1 MIDHTRKFFIYTRKS
16 TDDKDRQV
24 RSISDQLA
32 ELKELAVKEQI
43 EVVDIFVEK
52 QTAKAPGRP
61 VFNEMLLRIEANE
74 ASGILAWHPDRLAR
88 NSVDGGKIIYL
99 LDTGKIAELKFPT
112 FWCDTTPQG
121 KFMLSIAF
129 SQSKYYVDNLSENI
143 KRGHRNKVKEGIW
156 PQMSPLGYVNVK
168 GKGIEP
174 DKIIAPLI
182 KKTFE
187 AYATGN
193 FTLRQLRDK
202 INELGLCR
210 KNGKQLA
217 VSNYQQ
223 TLKNPIFTGL
233 MRYGGEIYEG
243 KHEPII
249 TKKLFE
255 FPF

>member
-16 TDDKDRQV
+16 TDTEDRQV
-24 RSISDQLA
+24 RSISEQLA

-74 ASGILAWHPDRLAR
+74 ANGILAWHPDRLAR

-99 LDTGKIAELKFPT
+99 VDTGVISEMKFPT
-112 FWCDTTPQG
+112 FWFDPTPQG

-156 PQMSPLGYVNVK
+156 PQMAPAGYIKVGAKIV
-168 GKGIEP
+168 P
-174 DKIIAPLI
+174 DAIAPLI
-182 KKTFE
+182 KKAFE
-187 AYATGN
+187 AYATGT
-193 FTLRQLRDK
+193 FTLRELRDK
-202 INELGLCR
+202 FNGLGL
-210 KNGKQLA
+210 
-217 VSNYQQ
+217 
-223 TLKNPIFTGL
+223 
-233 MRYGGEIYEG
+233 
-243 KHEPII
+243 
-249 TKKLFE
+249 
-255 FPF
+255 